1 MRLNPTLFHM
11 GREKKIV
18 LAPVN
23 IHVTFH
29 LSGAVQN
36 LWAHSQIV
44 HSTLRVR
51 LQFSSPLH
59 WPKPFSQAHHSPW
72 FQGSLQFPFNMS
84 IWISQYIKS
93 NISKLNSIFTHKPKL
108 HPLRES
114 LIWLSKSVFFISSFL
129 TLLIQL
135 TLVQGSLE
143 FICSSPLLC
152 QYRIFSCR
160 PLFVATSFW
169 LAFSTA
175 VSPLLNL
182 CSRLLPIMYF

>member
-1 MRLNPTLFHM
+1 M
-11 GREKKIV
+11 
-18 LAPVN
+18 N

-36 LWAHSQIV
+36 LWAHSQGV

-51 LQFSSPLH
+51 LQLSSPLH
-59 WPKPFSQAHHSPW
+59 WPTPFSQAHHSPW
-72 FQGSLQFPFNMS
+72 FQGSFQFPINMS
-84 IWISQYIKS
+84 IWISRYIKS

-114 LIWLSKSVFFISSFL
+114 LIWLSKSVFFIPSFL

-135 TLVQGSLE
+135 TLVQGY
-143 FICSSPLLC
+143 LLNSI
-152 QYRIFSCR
+152 QYRIFSCL
-160 PLFVATSFW
+160 PLFVATSFS

-175 VSPLLNL
+175 VSPLLNP
-182 CSRLLPIMYF
+182 CSRLLPKMYF